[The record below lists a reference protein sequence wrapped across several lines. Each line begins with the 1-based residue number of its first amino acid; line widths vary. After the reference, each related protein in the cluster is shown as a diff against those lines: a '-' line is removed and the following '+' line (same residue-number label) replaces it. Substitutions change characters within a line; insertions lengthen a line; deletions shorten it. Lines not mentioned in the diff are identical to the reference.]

1 LRILES
7 RRRLEGMSQEKV
19 EVRRLVDV
27 LQTLMRMLA
36 VSNREVER
44 RLDLNHA
51 TVNRLLNGQIEAKL
65 ELVLGVARAIGLEYE
80 EFWSFAYPDRPSPK
94 PESEAARKIRSMLE
108 DLSPGKRSKPSPKE
122 PGPLDRAEL
131 VEDVKA
137 AVREI
142 MAEMGSADAK
152 GAKAGKG

>member
-1 LRILES
+1 
-7 RRRLEGMSQEKV
+7 MSQEKV
-19 EVRRLVDV
+19 ETRRLVDV

-108 DLSPGKRSKPSPKE
+108 DLSPSVRPKPDGKGA
-122 PGPLDRAEL
+122 GPLDRAEL

-142 MAEMGSADAK
+142 MAEMGSGDAK